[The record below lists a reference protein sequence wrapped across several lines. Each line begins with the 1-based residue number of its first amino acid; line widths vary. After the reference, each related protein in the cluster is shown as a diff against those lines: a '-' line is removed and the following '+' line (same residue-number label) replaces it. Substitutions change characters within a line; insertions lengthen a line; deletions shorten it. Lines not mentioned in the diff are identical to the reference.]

1 MKPASPF
8 ALLLERALDLRFV
21 RIGPVLLVALALT
34 SHNRGDFFAAER
46 PQRPNIVFVLAD
58 DK

>member
-8 ALLLERALDLRFV
+8 ALLLERALDFHFV
-21 RIGPVLLVALALT
+21 RTGLALLGALALT
-34 SHNRGDFFAAER
+34 SLNRGDLFAAER
-46 PQRPNIVFVLAD
+46 PQRPNIVFILAD